1 MYTMSFLF
9 EFPNEKIKSEQK
21 HIKSEQMR
29 ITSEKVSI
37 YSGNWKSEAPSI
49 EFWEN
54 VSTPRI
60 KTEQTDV
67 YSEAS
72 NTKSE
77 HMGETLSK
85 IKLRREDFRIL

>member
-1 MYTMSFLF
+1 
-9 EFPNEKIKSEQK
+9 
-21 HIKSEQMR
+21 MR

-37 YSGNWKSEAPSI
+37 YNDNWKSEAPSI

-60 KTEQTDV
+60 KTEQTHV

-85 IKLRREDFRIL
+85 IKRRSEDFRIL